1 MTTGRGRHNDHPLG
15 DYERVRISMERIKD
29 QLLDQTRDPSLTR
42 EQSDQAA
49 LRLRQVKDDINAIRY
64 KHDHHALKAMME
76 KYG

>member
-1 MTTGRGRHNDHPLG
+1 
-15 DYERVRISMERIKD
+15 MERIKD